1 MGYCEVMDSQD
12 PSVLKVKLAGKIDA
26 NNHEDIQLETYEL
39 LKNASDEV
47 ESFEFDVNDVTYVSS
62 AGLRMF
68 SSISKE
74 CKNKTIAYSLVGL
87 RKDILRMFQLTG
99 YANIFKIVE
108 KQEV

>member
-1 MGYCEVMDSQD
+1 MGYCKVVENTE
-12 PSVLKVKLAGKIDA
+12 PGVLNVKLAGKIDA
-26 NNHEDIQLETYEL
+26 NNHEDIQLEAHEIL
-39 LKNASDEV
+39 LKAGSNVDA
-47 ESFEFDVNDVTYVSS
+47 FEFDVNDVTYVSS

-68 SSISKE
+68 SSVSKE
-74 CKNKTIAYSLVGL
+74 CKNKGIAYSLVGL

>member
-12 PSVLKVKLAGKIDA
+12 PSVLKVKLEGKIDA

-74 CKNKTIAYSLVGL
+74 CKNKGIAYSLVGI

-108 KQEV
+108 KQEI